1 MLLHRCNDGIEE
13 VERIKTAHIVFL
25 HVVVVVVVLVL
36 VNKEMNRKRT
46 RVENLCASKY
56 IVDDFFPL
64 AFVFKAKTVN
74 GWTNNVLSDSTFTL
88 NRRWMEQK
96 TPKETQAHFIEY
108 VCSMYGYCYL
118 INAII
123 LGSYANWSYRL
134 SISLHWYTFLRSSF
148 SPAHKN
154 VHI

>member
-1 MLLHRCNDGIEE
+1 MLLHRYNHHGIEE
-13 VERIKTAHIVFL
+13 VERIKTALIVFL
-25 HVVVVVVVLVL
+25 RVVAALVL
-36 VNKEMNRKRT
+36 VNKEVNRKRT
-46 RVENLCASKY
+46 RVENLCAFILWTIFS
-56 IVDDFFPL
+56 PL

-88 NRRWMEQK
+88 NRRWMKQK
-96 TPKETQAHFIEY
+96 NTERNSSSFHW
-108 VCSMYGYCYL
+108 VCMYGYCYL

-123 LGSYANWSYRL
+123 LGSYANWTYRL